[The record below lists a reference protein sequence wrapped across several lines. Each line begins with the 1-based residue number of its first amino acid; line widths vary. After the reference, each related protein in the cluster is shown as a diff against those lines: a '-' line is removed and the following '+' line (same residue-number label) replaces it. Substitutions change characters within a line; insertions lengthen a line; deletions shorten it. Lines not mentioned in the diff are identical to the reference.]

1 MQILIRTIGT
11 KITNEQKSYL
21 RKKILKYE
29 LLIPNSSVVECSF
42 EEKRGPR
49 RDGNKIVHIKAK
61 LPSSKK
67 PMFAKSPASPDFNKA
82 IDVAEARFNRII
94 HKHLEIQK
102 HGGKRAKYYWSKVA
116 ATPSRA
122 FGKLKLKKKSKNQ
135 KENI

>member
-42 EEKRGPR
+42 EQKGGPR

-67 PMFAKSPASPDFNKA
+67 SIFAKSSASPDFNKA
-82 IDVAEARFNRII
+82 IDTAEARFNRII
-94 HKHLEIQK
+94 HKQLEIQK
-102 HGGKRAKYYWSKVA
+102 HGGKRAKYYWSKISA
-116 ATPSRA
+116 APIRA
-122 FGKLKLKKKSKNQ
+122 VRKIHLGKKKK
-135 KENI
+135 